1 MSGEQ
6 QAITASLS
14 RMSFFGGLEEVALG
28 RIAGMLR
35 ERRLDRGEVLFREG
49 EFGRS
54 MYIIQ
59 SGTVVMTRA
68 GDSGLN
74 VRMVRLGPGDFF
86 GEMALI
92 EVQPRSMTVTAETPA
107 VLLELTNMDLLRLYQ
122 EDLPA
127 YAMIMQNIS
136 RELCRRLR
144 RADIRIVEFADE
156 MGDEVT
162 QIRPAGDLA
171 KVLDPKATG

>member
-6 QAITASLS
+6 QAIRASLS
-14 RMSFFGGLEEVALG
+14 RMSFFGGLEDAALG

-54 MYIIQ
+54 MYIIHT
-59 SGTVVMTRA
+59 GTVVMTRA

-107 VLLELTNMDLLRLYQ
+107 VLFELTNMDLLRLYQ
-122 EDLPA
+122 EDLA
-127 YAMIMQNIS
+127 TYAMIMQNIS

-162 QIRPAGDLA
+162 QIRPA
-171 KVLDPKATG
+171 LDRTRAGGPR